1 MLETDSKVKRNPEN
15 VVLDQYK
22 IDVVLSKEK
31 DEQKI
36 RESAFKKQKSAL
48 LSQEQITT
56 ITQNYE
62 EKITKG

>member
-1 MLETDSKVKRNPEN
+1 MLETDSRLKQNPEN

-22 IDVVLSKEK
+22 IDIVLPIEK

-48 LSQEQITT
+48 LSQEKIAT
-56 ITQNYE
+56 ITQDYE